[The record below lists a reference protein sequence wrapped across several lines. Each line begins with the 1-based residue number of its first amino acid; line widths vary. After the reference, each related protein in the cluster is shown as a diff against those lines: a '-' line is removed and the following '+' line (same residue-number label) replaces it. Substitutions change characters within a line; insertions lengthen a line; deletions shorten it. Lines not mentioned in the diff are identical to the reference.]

1 MTRRPDSIVEAMD
14 NSDSGR
20 RMPIPTEREIRERFA
35 HVGYT
40 AMHARRFG
48 YTVERVA
55 ALKLPARPRVID
67 IGPSPLTTLLTEC
80 LGVPVDTL
88 GLDSLGF
95 AASASRHYE
104 FDLNDSQY
112 EEKWIAVEEPY
123 DLVVMGEIIE
133 HMHTSPARVLA
144 FVRSLLVPGGLLLL
158 GTPNGVALGRRIHIL
173 AGRNPFHLIN
183 EDPTDPLHF
192 REYTQREM
200 DAYIEGAGFEV
211 VNSQM
216 VSLLDSR
223 GRTGKNR
230 LIGNVQNRVY
240 RHLPPSL
247 RDSLLVVARRK
258 G

>member
-1 MTRRPDSIVEAMD
+1 MD
-14 NSDSGR
+14 NHAGGR
-20 RMPIPTEREIRERFA
+20 PSRVPTEQEIRERFA
-35 HVGYT
+35 DIGYT
-40 AMHARRFG
+40 AMHARRFA
-48 YTVERVA
+48 YTVETVA
-55 ALKLPARPRVID
+55 SLDLPPDPRVLD
-67 IGPSPLTTLLTEC
+67 VGPSPLTTLLAES

-95 AASASRHYE
+95 AAPASRHYE

-112 EEKWIAVEEPY
+112 EEKWITVDEPY

-158 GTPNGVALGRRIHIL
+158 GTPNGVSFGRRFHIL
-173 AGRNPFHLIN
+173 AGRNPYHLIN

-192 REYTQREM
+192 REYTRQEM
-200 DAYIEGAGFEV
+200 ESYIEGAGFEIV
-211 VNSQM
+211 RSEM
-216 VSLLDSR
+216 VSLIDSR

-230 LIGNVQNRVY
+230 LVGNVQNRVY

-247 RDSLLVVARRK
+247 RDSILVVARRA

>member
-1 MTRRPDSIVEAMD
+1 MD
-14 NSDSGR
+14 NHRVGR
-20 RMPIPTEREIRERFA
+20 GAQIPTEREIRERFA

-40 AMHARRFG
+40 AMHARRFAF
-48 YTVERVA
+48 TVETVT
-55 ALKLPARPRVID
+55 ALALPPGPRVLD
-67 IGPSPLTTLLTEC
+67 VGPSPLTTLLNES
-80 LGVPVDTL
+80 LAVPVDTL

-95 AASASRHYE
+95 ADSASRHYE

-112 EEKWIAVEEPY
+112 EEKWIAVDEPY

-158 GTPNGVALGRRIHIL
+158 GTPNGVSLGRRFHIL
-173 AGRNPFHLIN
+173 AGRNPYHLIN
-183 EDPTDPLHF
+183 EDATDPLHF

-200 DAYIEGAGFEV
+200 NNYIEGAGFELV
-211 VNSQM
+211 SSQM

-223 GRTGKNR
+223 ARVGKNR
-230 LIGNVQNRVY
+230 VIGSIQNRVY

-247 RDSLLVVARRK
+247 RDSMLVVARRK